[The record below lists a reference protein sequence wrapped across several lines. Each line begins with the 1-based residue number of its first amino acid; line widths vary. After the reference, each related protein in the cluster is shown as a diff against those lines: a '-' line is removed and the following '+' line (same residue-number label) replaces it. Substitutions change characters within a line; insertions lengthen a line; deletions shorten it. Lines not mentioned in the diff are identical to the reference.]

1 MGKNLKNTI
10 KVILSEMNENLYFIP
25 ENDENED
32 LDTLKND
39 IESKIKIAYK
49 NVTGK
54 ELNLPNFEI
63 KIDNKIKDGKIAGM
77 IHPDGDGNGGVIGVK
92 SKALKDREYLKWVIT
107 HELIHASIGEKLDM
121 EENHSGLFDK
131 IADEVGLPEKY
142 RD

>member
-1 MGKNLKNTI
+1 MEKKLKNTI
-10 KVILSEMNENLYFIP
+10 RGVLNEIKENLYFIP
-25 ENDENED
+25 ENDENVV
-32 LDTLKND
+32 LDTLKGG
-39 IESKIKIAYK
+39 IENKIKIAYK
-49 NVTGK
+49 KVTGK

-77 IHPDGDGNGGVIGVK
+77 IHPDGDGNGGIIGVK

-107 HELIHASIGEKLDM
+107 HELIHASIGEELDM